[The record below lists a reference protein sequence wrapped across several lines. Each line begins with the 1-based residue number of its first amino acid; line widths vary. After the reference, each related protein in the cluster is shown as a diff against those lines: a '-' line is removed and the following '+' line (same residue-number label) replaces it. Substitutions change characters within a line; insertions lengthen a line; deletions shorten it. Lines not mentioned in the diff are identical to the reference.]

1 MEWCRSR
8 GVTDLNDMFKRS
20 HCLMESGLS
29 GATSE
34 GSSWISGY
42 FGGLLDWLMD
52 WMWEW
57 EIGGGWWEKEKDVAD
72 WKEEH
77 DLGEEIWWFV
87 CNLLN
92 WRCLWDI
99 QGGHW
104 IFTASEEERADLEMQ
119 IWEASSLTPCT
130 EGVCIGKEEKV
141 VQNRALKHCN
151 I

>member
-1 MEWCRSR
+1 
-8 GVTDLNDMFKRS
+8 
-20 HCLMESGLS
+20 MESGLL

-34 GSSWISGY
+34 GSSWIWGY
-42 FGGLLDWLMD
+42 FGGLLDLLRD

-57 EIGGGWWEKEKDVAD
+57 EIGGGWWEKEENVAD

-77 DLGEEIWWFV
+77 DLGEGIWWFV

-92 WRCLWDI
+92 LRCLLDI

-104 IFTASEEERADLEMQ
+104 IFIASEEERADLEMQ
-119 IWEASSLTPCT
+119 IWEASSLTLCT

-151 I
+151 N